1 MATLQGLKPKKYSC
15 FACMKSHPTLLERK
29 ACINR
34 AAVAARAMAAQREQI
49 NDEIQDVDFS
59 D

>member
-1 MATLQGLKPKKYSC
+1 MAAPTKQKKALFCYG
-15 FACMKSHPTLLERK
+15 CMASHPTIAERK

-34 AAVAARAMAAQREQI
+34 AAAAARAMAAQREQI